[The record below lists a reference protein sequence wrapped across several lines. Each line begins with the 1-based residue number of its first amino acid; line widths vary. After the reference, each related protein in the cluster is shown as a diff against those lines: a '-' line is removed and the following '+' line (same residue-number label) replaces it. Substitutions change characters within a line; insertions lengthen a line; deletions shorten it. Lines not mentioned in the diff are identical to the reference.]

1 MPEPFLWLLVA
12 GLGALA
18 TGGKGTAAGWLGV
31 AGVPCSW
38 ASCNRVGAGELLQ
51 QSRVREESNVIY
63 IHCKCAT
70 EAVRHLA
77 WAFSL

>member
-1 MPEPFLWLLVA
+1 MPEPFLWLWWQ
-12 GLGALA
+12 GWGALA

-51 QSRVREESNVIY
+51 QSGVREESNVIY
-63 IHCKCAT
+63 RHCKCAT

-77 WAFSL
+77 WAFSP